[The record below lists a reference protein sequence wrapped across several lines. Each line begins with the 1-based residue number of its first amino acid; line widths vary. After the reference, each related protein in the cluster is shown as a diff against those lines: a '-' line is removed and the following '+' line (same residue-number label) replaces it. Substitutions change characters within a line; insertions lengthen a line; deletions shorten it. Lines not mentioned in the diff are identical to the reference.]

1 MLWQCNLE
9 IIMSKIISKCI
20 IWVVSTLLAQ
30 TCNKYFIYVFYLNA
44 NLLFFFCQWLTLPSS
59 IIYCTCICCYN
70 EFTTVPFVFD
80 CLIRYS
86 QNYMFIFNPFL
97 KVFFKMQ
104 KIPMLF
110 HLFCVKISVIIKN
123 VYLGWYPTRIILANV
138 FYKSNL
144 HSSLGGSHFKNSKS
158 RTNFLHS

>member
-1 MLWQCNLE
+1 
-9 IIMSKIISKCI
+9 MSKIISKCI
-20 IWVVSTLLAQ
+20 ISYGWYPLYWHKHAINILSMFFIWMQ
-30 TCNKYFIYVFYLNA
+30 TCF
-44 NLLFFFCQWLTLPSS
+44 FFFCQWLTLPSS
-59 IIYCTCICCYN
+59 IIYCTCIYCYN
-70 EFTTVPFVFD
+70 EFTTVHFVFD

-86 QNYMFIFNPFL
+86 KNYMFIFNPFL

-138 FYKSNL
+138 FYKSKL
-144 HSSLGGSHFKNSKS
+144 HSSLGVSHFKKSKS